1 MAGYPAWSRRIVIT
15 GLLAL
20 AVACSATEQRRS
32 NPVGPSAAADPATAQ
47 QVVPGTDES
56 GPTAVPGAS
65 GAEGRPVMLPMPGQV
80 GPSDVTFPPRNEPLL
95 FRTALE
101 AQYRDVL
108 RRTSVA
114 TFVDQEGTVVWTQ
127 EYLRYRVNLCPHA
140 EAVFRVFRQID
151 GFGVQPIC
159 GATNTVI
166 FPPRNEP
173 FDFMI
178 QLEAKYRDGLR
189 RPSILSFVDI
199 EGNIVWTQE
208 YLRYRVTGCGHA
220 DAQSRVFDQIAG
232 RGVQP
237 TCGGGGG
244 GGGSNVF
251 TGSVGAYGDVNFLI
265 NMTATGTYQATL
277 TWPDASIDLDLYL
290 ATPSC
295 TTYAQLP
302 NCLLVFSDAVGVN
315 FERIQ
320 YPVRNGEQYRLW
332 VDNFDMNRGS
342 NFSVEHFIVAGDTFF
357 RQQVERSGPFPHGP
371 STGKLKLRTSR

>member
-20 AVACSATEQRRS
+20 AVACSSTEQRRS
-32 NPVGPSAAADPATAQ
+32 NPVAPSAASEPATTQQAVPGTDASGPSAA
-47 QVVPGTDES
+47 
-56 GPTAVPGAS
+56 PGAS
-65 GAEGRPVMLPMPGQV
+65 ATEGRPVNLPMPGQV

-95 FRTALE
+95 FRNALE

-108 RRTSVA
+108 RRGSVA

-127 EYLRYRVNLCPHA
+127 EYLRYRVNLCPHS
-140 EAVFRVFRQID
+140 EAVLRVFRQID

-159 GATNTVI
+159 GTTNTVI

-189 RPSILSFVDI
+189 RGSILSFVDI

-232 RGVQP
+232 RGVP
-237 TCGGGGG
+237 ATCGGGGG
-244 GGGSNVF
+244 GNPGTNVF
-251 TGSVGAYGDVNFLI
+251 TGTIGALGDQNFLI
-265 NMTATGTYQATL
+265 TMGGNGTYQATL
-277 TWPDASIDLDLYL
+277 TWPDSNIDLDLYL
-290 ATPSC
+290 ASPSC
-295 TTYAQLP
+295 TTYP
-302 NCLLVFSDAVGVN
+302 PVNCLLTVSDAVGTN

-320 YPVRNGEQYRLW
+320 YPVRLNEQYRLW
-332 VDNFDMNRGS
+332 VDNFTDRAT
-342 NFSVEHFIVAGDTFF
+342 NFSVEHFVATGDLV
-357 RQQVERSGPFPHGP
+357 RMLAERSGPVEHGA
-371 STGKLKLRTSR
+371 TRGKLKMKSMSR